1 MANKF
6 ISLAVSIVMI
16 GLAIGAAVLILQFLS
31 QLGPLWVL
39 MLVIVGLF
47 VWISRDDPTSKD

>member
-16 GLAIGAAVLILQFLS
+16 GLAIGAAVLVLQFLS

-39 MLVIVGLF
+39 MIGIVGLF
-47 VWISRDDPTSKD
+47 LWISHDDSTSD